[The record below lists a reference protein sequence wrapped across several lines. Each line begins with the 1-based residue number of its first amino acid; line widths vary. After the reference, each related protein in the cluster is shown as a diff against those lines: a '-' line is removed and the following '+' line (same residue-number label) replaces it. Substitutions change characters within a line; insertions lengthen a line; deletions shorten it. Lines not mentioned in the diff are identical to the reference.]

1 MLKELIEGYKNNKFD
16 KKEYNQLMFNIHE
29 KLIDYCELIKSS
41 MIEKIEINKE
51 NIIIDIKYNTNNI
64 KMLLHSK
71 DSTAVSIQILN
82 FGEYESEELNMVL
95 KLLGMLDNESVIFDI
110 GANLGWYTLNL
121 KKDMK
126 TRKIYSFEP
135 IKETFD
141 KLKQNLYINEIDEN
155 NIFNFGFFNE
165 NKKIEF
171 FYDILASGA
180 SSLADLREVK
190 TTQKVECN
198 VRRMDD
204 FVKDENINRIDFIK
218 CDVEGSELFVYQGGI
233 ESIDRIKPIVFS
245 EMLRK
250 WSNKFGYHP
259 NDIINLFTKIGYQ
272 CYVINDKKLK
282 LFTKVDENTIET
294 NYFFLHKQKHLD
306 IIRKI
311 TK

>member
-165 NKKIEF
+165 NKK
-171 FYDILASGA
+171 
-180 SSLADLREVK
+180 
-190 TTQKVECN
+190 N
-198 VRRMDD
+198 
-204 FVKDENINRIDFIK
+204 
-218 CDVEGSELFVYQGGI
+218 
-233 ESIDRIKPIVFS
+233 
-245 EMLRK
+245 
-250 WSNKFGYHP
+250 
-259 NDIINLFTKIGYQ
+259 
-272 CYVINDKKLK
+272 
-282 LFTKVDENTIET
+282 
-294 NYFFLHKQKHLD
+294 
-306 IIRKI
+306 
-311 TK
+311 

>member
-233 ESIDRIKPIVFS
+233 ESIDRFKPIVFS

-259 NDIINLFTKIGYQ
+259 NDIQIYL
-272 CYVINDKKLK
+272 
-282 LFTKVDENTIET
+282 
-294 NYFFLHKQKHLD
+294 QKLD
-306 IIRKI
+306 ISVM
-311 TK
+311 

>member
-51 NIIIDIKYNTNNI
+51 DLIIDIKYNTNNI

-233 ESIDRIKPIVFS
+233 ESIDRFKPIVFS

>member
-141 KLKQNLYINEIDEN
+141 KLKQNVYINEIDEN

-233 ESIDRIKPIVFS
+233 ESIDRFKPIVFS

>member
-233 ESIDRIKPIVFS
+233 ESIDRFKPIVFS